1 MVRKNYYMYRLNKCP
16 GVSFGNFC

>member
-16 GVSFGNFC
+16 GVSFGNCC